1 MLTDK
6 EIAIYALGKTEGVHS
21 IAETLG
27 KGLDDEKYIESW
39 NKTMKLLGI
48 EMPLKDLEKIY
59 NEFAKKME
67 ELVEKSKKEE
77 IAGKI
82 TDDNV
87 EEEEHV
93 DGIEVIYRTVRFRS
107 THNLPSADDEAEAKL
122 KLMNASASS
131 EGTSDTCPCPST
143 TVDMSC
149 ESPEPNTRFEAFG
162 GLQDQEDA
170 ESDNEVVEEFWQPTV

>member
-67 ELVEKSKKEE
+67 ELVENEDIKPEKVDSK
-77 IAGKI
+77 
-82 TDDNV
+82 
-87 EEEEHV
+87 
-93 DGIEVIYRTVRFRS
+93 
-107 THNLPSADDEAEAKL
+107 
-122 KLMNASASS
+122 
-131 EGTSDTCPCPST
+131 
-143 TVDMSC
+143 
-149 ESPEPNTRFEAFG
+149 
-162 GLQDQEDA
+162 Q
-170 ESDNEVVEEFWQPTV
+170 